1 MEERKWKLSLASVRV
16 PTYIGVDPGVAR
28 SKGTVFVQQDA
39 AVSRALI
46 LLLLFFIT
54 FRDGGV
60 RLLITPVNTNSH
72 LKKLRVLVSFC
83 HWIACQPQGYIEV
96 FLELQ

>member
-1 MEERKWKLSLASVRV
+1 MEERKWKLSLALVRV

-46 LLLLFFIT
+46 LLLLSFIT
-54 FRDGGV
+54 IRNSGV
-60 RLLITPVNTNSH
+60 GLLITPVNTDSH
-72 LKKLRVLVSFC
+72 LKMLHVLVSFC
-83 HWIACQPQGYIEV
+83 HWMACLPQGYIEV
-96 FLELQ
+96 FLELL